1 MIGFVLLLTLVMM
14 ALAFRSIVVALL
26 SSALNLLSVG
36 VAFGI
41 LTLVFQHGWLAGPL
55 GFTSPGFVIDWIP
68 LFVLVVLVGLSMDY
82 NVFVLARI
90 REHAANGLPARVAV
104 QRGITDTAGVIT
116 SAAAVMVSVFS
127 IFITLSML
135 EMKMMGVALAASD
148 PDRRHADP
156 AGDPARR
163 ARAAGR
169 ARLVAG
175 TPTAVRT
182 ARPWPPSPSWC
193 GRAETPVGGT
203 ATAAH
208 PSYLLAG
215 SGTIPRV
222 TPENDRSRWV
232 ALVVCCSA
240 MFMTLLDVSVTNVA
254 LPSIGDDTGAGA
266 SQLQWVV
273 SGYTL
278 AFGLVPVLG
287 GKLGDDHGRR
297 LMFQVG
303 VGGFVVTSALSGLA
317 PTAGFLIAARV
328 LQGLFGGLINPQISG
343 LIQQMFRGN
352 DRGRAFGVLG
362 TTVGLGTAIGPL
374 VGGAL
379 IALGGP
385 TLGWRLVFFVNIP
398 VGLVVIAL
406 SRRLLPPP
414 TETTHHR
421 LDVLG
426 AALLGGAT
434 FCVLFACVEYD
445 ALRDARLA
453 WLAVPALALLG
464 LFVRRERR
472 LTVESRDPLVDLR
485 LFRRP
490 SYVSGITMALA
501 FFPAMAGLPLVLALY
516 YQRGLGYTALES
528 ALGVTAYA
536 VGSAVS
542 APLAGRV
549 VTRIGRPLVVAGAVT
564 FGRRGDR
571 DGGDRHR
578 TSPTGTRRSRWRRRC
593 S

>member
-1 MIGFVLLLTLVMM
+1 MT
-14 ALAFRSIVVALL
+14 R
-26 SSALNLLSVG
+26 
-36 VAFGI
+36 
-41 LTLVFQHGWLAGPL
+41 
-55 GFTSPGFVIDWIP
+55 
-68 LFVLVVLVGLSMDY
+68 
-82 NVFVLARI
+82 
-90 REHAANGLPARVAV
+90 
-104 QRGITDTAGVIT
+104 DT
-116 SAAAVMVSVFS
+116 
-127 IFITLSML
+127 
-135 EMKMMGVALAASD
+135 
-148 PDRRHADP
+148 
-156 AGDPARR
+156 
-163 ARAAGR
+163 
-169 ARLVAG
+169 
-175 TPTAVRT
+175 
-182 ARPWPPSPSWC
+182 
-193 GRAETPVGGT
+193 
-203 ATAAH
+203 
-208 PSYLLAG
+208 
-215 SGTIPRV
+215 
-222 TPENDRSRWV
+222 DRSRWL

-254 LPSIGDDTGAGA
+254 LPSIGDDTGAGS
-266 SQLQWVV
+266 SQLQWIV

-303 VGGFVVTSALSGLA
+303 VGGFVVTSALSGFA
-317 PTAGFLIAARV
+317 PTAGFLIGARV
-328 LQGLFGGLINPQISG
+328 LQGLFGGLINPQTSG
-343 LIQQMFRGN
+343 LVQQMFQGA

-406 SRRLLPPP
+406 SRRLLPAPS
-414 TETTHHR
+414 ETIPHR

-453 WLAVPALALLG
+453 WLVVPAVVLLAVFL
-464 LFVRRERR
+464 RRERR
-472 LTVESRDPLVDLR
+472 LTLESGDPLVDLR

-490 SYVSGITMALA
+490 SYVSGITLALT
-501 FFPAMAGLPLVLALY
+501 FFPAIAGLPLVLALF

-542 APLAGRV
+542 APLSGRV
-549 VTRIGRPLVVAGAVT
+549 VTRLGRKLVVAGAIT
-564 FGRRGDR
+564 FGIGAIAMAAVAGHIHHGNATLALASPLFVMGCGQGMLITPNQTLALMDI
-571 DGGDRHR
+571 DPLMGSAAGGVLQ
-578 TSPTGTRRSRWRRRC
+578 TGQRIGLAIGQAVIGAVFFHSLTAHSVASYSRALGHAVIAAICFVAIAVAIGLHDLLATRRRDAEI
-593 S
+593 

>member
-1 MIGFVLLLTLVMM
+1 MT
-14 ALAFRSIVVALL
+14 RDTDR
-26 SSALNLLSVG
+26 NR
-36 VAFGI
+36 
-41 LTLVFQHGWLAGPL
+41 
-55 GFTSPGFVIDWIP
+55 WI
-68 LFVLVVLVGLSMDY
+68 
-82 NVFVLARI
+82 
-90 REHAANGLPARVAV
+90 
-104 QRGITDTAGVIT
+104 
-116 SAAAVMVSVFS
+116 
-127 IFITLSML
+127 
-135 EMKMMGVALAASD
+135 
-148 PDRRHADP
+148 
-156 AGDPARR
+156 
-163 ARAAGR
+163 
-169 ARLVAG
+169 
-175 TPTAVRT
+175 
-182 ARPWPPSPSWC
+182 
-193 GRAETPVGGT
+193 
-203 ATAAH
+203 
-208 PSYLLAG
+208 
-215 SGTIPRV
+215 
-222 TPENDRSRWV
+222 

-266 SQLQWVV
+266 SQLQWIV

-303 VGGFVVTSALSGLA
+303 VGGFALASALSGLA

-328 LQGLFGGLINPQISG
+328 LQGLFGGLINPQTSG
-343 LIQQMFRGN
+343 LVQQMFRGA

-398 VGLVVIAL
+398 VGLVVVAL

-414 TETTHHR
+414 TETTRHR
-421 LDVLG
+421 LDILG

-445 ALRDARLA
+445 ALRDARLV
-453 WLAVPALALLG
+453 WLAVPAMVLLG
-464 LFVRRERR
+464 LFLVRERR
-472 LTVESRDPLVDLR
+472 LTSESRDPLVDLR

-490 SYVSGITMALA
+490 SYVSGITLALT
-501 FFPAMAGLPLVLALY
+501 FFPAMAGLPLVLALF

-549 VTRIGRPLVVAGAVT
+549 VTHLGRKLVVAGAIT
-564 FGRRGDR
+564 FGVGAIAMAVVALHIPVGHATLALAPPLFVMGCGQGMLITPNQTLALVDIDPLMGSAAGGVLQTGQRIGLAIGQALIGAVFFSSLTDNSVASYSRALGDAVIAAICFVSLAVAIGMNDLFR
-571 DGGDRHR
+571 A
-578 TSPTGTRRSRWRRRC
+578 RRREARHKEPDALR
-593 S
+593 

>member
-1 MIGFVLLLTLVMM
+1 MTGDTD
-14 ALAFRSIVVALL
+14 R
-26 SSALNLLSVG
+26 
-36 VAFGI
+36 
-41 LTLVFQHGWLAGPL
+41 TR
-55 GFTSPGFVIDWIP
+55 WI
-68 LFVLVVLVGLSMDY
+68 
-82 NVFVLARI
+82 
-90 REHAANGLPARVAV
+90 
-104 QRGITDTAGVIT
+104 
-116 SAAAVMVSVFS
+116 
-127 IFITLSML
+127 
-135 EMKMMGVALAASD
+135 
-148 PDRRHADP
+148 
-156 AGDPARR
+156 
-163 ARAAGR
+163 
-169 ARLVAG
+169 
-175 TPTAVRT
+175 
-182 ARPWPPSPSWC
+182 
-193 GRAETPVGGT
+193 
-203 ATAAH
+203 
-208 PSYLLAG
+208 
-215 SGTIPRV
+215 
-222 TPENDRSRWV
+222 

-266 SQLQWVV
+266 SQLQWIV

-328 LQGLFGGLINPQISG
+328 LQGLFGGLINPQTSG
-343 LIQQMFRGN
+343 LVQQMFRGA

-385 TLGWRLVFFVNIP
+385 TLGWRLVFFVNVP

-406 SRRLLPPP
+406 SRRLLPAPV
-414 TETTHHR
+414 ETTRHR
-421 LDVLG
+421 LDILG

-445 ALRDARLA
+445 ALRDTRLV

-464 LFVRRERR
+464 LFLGRERR
-472 LTVESRDPLVDLR
+472 LTRESSDPLVDLR
-485 LFRRP
+485 LLRRP
-490 SYVSGITMALA
+490 SYVSGITLALT
-501 FFPAMAGLPLVLALY
+501 FFPAMAGLPLVLALF

-542 APLAGRV
+542 APFSGRV
-549 VTRIGRPLVVAGAVT
+549 VTYIGRKLVVAGAIT
-564 FGRRGDR
+564 FGLGAIALAVVALHLPAGHATLALAAPLFIMGCGQGMTITPNQTLALADVDPQMGSTAGGVLQTGQRIGLAIGQALIGAVFFNSVTDDSVASYSRALGHAVIAAICFVSLAVAIGVHDLLRARRRGV
-571 DGGDRHR
+571 H
-578 TSPTGTRRSRWRRRC
+578 T
-593 S
+593 